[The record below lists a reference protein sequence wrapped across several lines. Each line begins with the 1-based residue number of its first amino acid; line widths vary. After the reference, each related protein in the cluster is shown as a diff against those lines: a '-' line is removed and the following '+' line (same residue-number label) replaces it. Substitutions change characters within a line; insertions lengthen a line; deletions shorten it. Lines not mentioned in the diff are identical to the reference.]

1 MKLEFKISQHS
12 RDADFLKSL
21 VSYLGCGNY
30 HPFSNY
36 AACEFVVTGILDI
49 SNKII
54 PFFKNYQIIGEKSKY
69 FSDFCKLT
77 DLINNKD
84 HLTPEGLEHIR
95 KIKVSPPP
103 RPGGGVGNVAAAAV

>member
-1 MKLEFKISQHS
+1 MLTWWKPV
-12 RDADFLKSL
+12 

-30 HPFSNY
+30 QPFSNKY
-36 AACEFVVTGILDI
+36 AAGEFVVTRILDI

-54 PFFKNYQIIGEKSKY
+54 PFFKNYQIIGEKSKD
-69 FSDFCKLT
+69 FADFCKLA

-95 KIKVSPPP
+95 KIKAGMNRGRSY
-103 RPGGGVGNVAAAAV
+103 